1 MQGKAVRLDWSERGI
16 AVATMIRAK
25 EMNTLSLAL
34 IEEMGEVVALTRQQR
49 ARALI
54 ITGSGRGFCCGAH
67 LKYFT
72 EPDSPIG
79 KTQEDIRDKYLWRI
93 ATLFDSFEELP
104 FPTIA
109 AINGFALG
117 GGFEMALSCD
127 FRIMSTSARVGLP
140 EVVLGA
146 IPGAGGVQKLHR
158 FVGRGKSLEWILLG
172 KHLTAAEIK
181 PYGLL
186 YAAVEPDVLLNTA
199 LDLARALK
207 TVSSERDRAGQDVD
221 LHFRRRRFPQRAPC
235 RSRGADQPHRRSR
248 LAGGNGSI
256 RREQE
261 TALRQLLMALPR
273 AIVGLPC
280 RGTARVFGRSAKEET
295 RTSRS

>member
-1 MQGKAVRLDWSERGI
+1 MQGKVVRLDWSERGI
-16 AVATMIRAK
+16 AVATMIRAE

-54 ITGSGRGFCCGAH
+54 ITGSGRAFCCGAH

-79 KTQEDIRDKYLWRI
+79 TTQEDIRDKYLWRI

-127 FRIMSTSARVGLP
+127 FRIMSATARVGLP

-172 KHLTAAEIK
+172 KHLTAAEIN

-186 YAAVEPDVLLNTA
+186 YATVEPDALLNTA

-207 TVSSERDRAGQDVD
+207 AMSPNAIAQAKTSIYISDDADSRSARRAGIEALTNLIGGRDWQEGMAAFVAK
-221 LHFRRRRFPQRAPC
+221 RKPRFD
-235 RSRGADQPHRRSR
+235 S
-248 LAGGNGSI
+248 
-256 RREQE
+256 
-261 TALRQLLMALPR
+261 
-273 AIVGLPC
+273 
-280 RGTARVFGRSAKEET
+280 F
-295 RTSRS
+295 

>member
-16 AVATMIRAK
+16 AVATMIRAE

-72 EPDSPIG
+72 EPNSPIG

-172 KHLTAAEIK
+172 KHFTAAEIK

-207 TVSSERDRAGQDVD
+207 TVSPNAIAQAKTSIYISDDANSRSARRAGLEALTNLIGGRDWQEGMAA
-221 LHFRRRRFPQRAPC
+221 FAAKRKPRFD
-235 RSRGADQPHRRSR
+235 S
-248 LAGGNGSI
+248 
-256 RREQE
+256 
-261 TALRQLLMALPR
+261 
-273 AIVGLPC
+273 
-280 RGTARVFGRSAKEET
+280 F
-295 RTSRS
+295 